1 MNMNIRNIDLNL
13 LHVFVTVYKFK
24 SITLAAEE
32 LHLSQ
37 PAVSNAIKRLNSV
50 LKTTLFIKNSRYI
63 EPTHQAD
70 ALYADVKCCLDKIES
85 AIAQRSD
92 FDPEISGRTFHVAT
106 TSYCEI
112 LFFTVL
118 IPYLRRYA
126 PNIKIIKAPLT
137 DDFSQNLRNGQID
150 CCLFYD
156 HPIDNGIQKEF
167 LCSDPLVLVT
177 GLQHTSLPDELTFD
191 DMAELDFISFNNECD
206 DFNLVFSS
214 KHTAHFPVPRFRVAT
229 MWTAFFIVSTTELVL
244 VSPLVYAKL
253 LEKHLPIKIHALI
266 NVSNIGMSLYWGDA
280 MAQDAGNQWFRA
292 LIKELFLNTDKNQLR
307 K

>member
-1 MNMNIRNIDLNL
+1 MNIRNIDLNL

-70 ALYADVKCCLDKIES
+70 ALYVDVKCCLDRIES
-85 AIAQRSD
+85 AIAEQSD
-92 FDPEISGRTFHVAT
+92 FDPEISDRTFHIAT
-106 TSYCEI
+106 TNYGEI

-118 IPYLRRYA
+118 IPYLQRHA

-137 DDFSQNLRNGQID
+137 DDFSQSLRNGQID

-156 HPIDNGIQKEF
+156 HAIDNGIQKEF

-177 GLQHTSLPDELTFD
+177 GLQHASLPDELTFD
-191 DMAELDFISFNNECD
+191 DMAELDFISFNNEYD

-214 KHTAHFPVPRFRVAT
+214 FKHTAHFPVPRFRVAT
-229 MWTAFFIVSTTELVL
+229 MWTAFFIVSTSELVL
-244 VSPLVYAKL
+244 VTPLLYAKL
-253 LEKHLPIKIHALI
+253 LEKHLPIKIHTLT
-266 NVSNIGMSLYWGDA
+266 NVENIEMNLYWGDS
-280 MAQDAGNQWFRA
+280 MAQDAGHQWFRA
-292 LIKELFLNTDKNQLR
+292 LIKELFLTDKNQLR
-307 K
+307 KKN